1 MLHPGVDIAQWYCAP
16 LPFKCPEIDSGFG
29 LIFFHFFFF
38 LFFFL
43 FFRDTKINCSLFI
56 SLRSLYAHLPYHKT
70 VLQRLPLFCKIHT
83 NSASSENLCCSS
95 ILRFSM
101 FSFSVAESSLTY
113 IFRFRP
119 LKQLISIKDRQQL
132 KSKLRAYLICI
143 KFTAHRSSDTFVHN
157 SR

>member
-1 MLHPGVDIAQWYCAP
+1 MLHPDVDIAQWYCAP
-16 LPFKCPEIDSGFG
+16 LPFKCPAIDSGCG

-38 LFFFL
+38 LFFLEIQKLIALCLYHFARYMRIYHTIKPY
-43 FFRDTKINCSLFI
+43 FNVFRFSVKSIRI
-56 SLRSLYAHLPYHKT
+56 
-70 VLQRLPLFCKIHT
+70 
-83 NSASSENLCCSS
+83 SASSENLCCSS

-113 IFRFRP
+113 IFQFRP
-119 LKQLISIKDRQQL
+119 LKQLISVKDRQQL

>member
-1 MLHPGVDIAQWYCAP
+1 MDTNKDVYIFHTLHPDVDIAQWYCAP
-16 LPFKCPEIDSGFG
+16 LPFKCPAIDSGCG
-29 LIFFHFFFF
+29 LIFFIS
-38 LFFFL
+38 FL
-43 FFRDTKINCSLFI
+43 FFRDTKINCSVFI

-95 ILRFSM
+95 MI
-101 FSFSVAESSLTY
+101 SFSVAESSY
-113 IFRFRP
+113 IFIFRP

-132 KSKLRAYLICI
+132 KRKLRAYLICI